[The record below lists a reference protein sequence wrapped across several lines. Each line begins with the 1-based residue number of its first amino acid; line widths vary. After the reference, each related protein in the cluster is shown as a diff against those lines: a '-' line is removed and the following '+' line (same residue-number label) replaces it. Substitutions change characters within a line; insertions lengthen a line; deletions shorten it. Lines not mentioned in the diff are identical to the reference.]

1 MSRMVLV
8 VDSETT
14 GVEADSAVVEVG
26 AVPLHE
32 EDGRWKMGA
41 GAQSLVDPLCP
52 IPAQASAVHN
62 ITDDDVRGERL
73 LGSAVDYVTEKC
85 RGHMPHLVHPTVV
98 AAHNADFDRRYLGD
112 DLAAVLSLP
121 EWVCTWRC
129 ARHLYQDA
137 PGHSNQVL
145 RYHLGLN
152 DLVRAALATQPQ
164 ANARAHRALYDATV
178 TGVLLMHM
186 LRELT
191 LDQLVVLTSAPV
203 ILRNCNFGAKHR
215 GTPWSQ
221 VPMDYM
227 RWMQREVRD
236 MDEDTRY
243 TIEFYLNGGRP
254 A

>member
-1 MSRMVLV
+1 MSRMILV
-8 VDSETT
+8 ADVETT
-14 GVEADSAVVEVG
+14 GVEADAAVVEVG
-26 AVPLHE
+26 AVPIYENGINWAL
-32 EDGRWKMGA
+32 GA
-41 GAQSLVDPLCP
+41 GASSLVDPCCP

-62 ITDDDVRGERL
+62 ITDGDVRGERL
-73 LGSAVDYVTEKC
+73 LGPAVDYVIEKC
-85 RGHMPHLVHPTVV
+85 RGSSTQYAEEVIV

-203 ILRNCNFGAKHR
+203 ILRTCNFGAKHR